1 MFLFLFSQVEYPI
14 ITKCKCSSFTCP
26 GGAVSDFGM
35 ITRDVKPKKRS
46 VLEEL
51 DELDQLDRMAAKPRK
66 RKAINLHELGSL
78 ADMVKQKRSKL
89 NK

>member
-1 MFLFLFSQVEYPI
+1 M

-26 GGAVSDFGM
+26 SGTASDFGM
-35 ITRDVKPKKRS
+35 ITRDVKPKRRS
-46 VLEEL
+46 VLDEL

-66 RKAINLHELGSL
+66 RKAINLYELGNL
-78 ADMVKQKRSKL
+78 ADMVKQKRSKM